1 MKNLKLFLIIL
12 TGVTIMSGTNFVSA
26 QEIKGNGDV
35 TKETRSVA
43 SFDIIENDGVVNI
56 TLIQADIESVIVEA
70 DRNLLPVII
79 TKVKDNTLF
88 ISTKEGAEIEKSTK
102 LNVYVS
108 FRDLKKLELNSVG
121 NLSSQNQLKL
131 NNLEIENNSV
141 GNIDLNLDCN
151 KLNIESNSVGNTV
164 LTGKVNDFKIELN
177 SVGNL
182 KAFDLVAQTL
192 NIESNAVGNAEVNS
206 QKEIS
211 ISQNGMGNIT
221 YKGDA
226 IVKKLDRSGLGNVR
240 KE

>member
-1 MKNLKLFLIIL
+1 
-12 TGVTIMSGTNFVSA
+12 MSGTNFVSA
-26 QEIKGNGDV
+26 QKLKGDGDV
-35 TKETRSVA
+35 TKETRSVS
-43 SFDIIENDGVVNI
+43 SFEILENDGVVNI

-108 FRDLKKLELNSVG
+108 FKDLKKLKLNSVG

-182 KAFDLVAQTL
+182 KAFDFVAQTL